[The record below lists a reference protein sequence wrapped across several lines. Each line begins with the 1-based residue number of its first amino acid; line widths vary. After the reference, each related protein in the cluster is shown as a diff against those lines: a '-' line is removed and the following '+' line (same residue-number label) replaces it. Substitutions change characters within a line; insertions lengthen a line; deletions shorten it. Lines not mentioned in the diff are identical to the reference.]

1 MHKILDLMH
10 KDVIEFM
17 LIKGGYPVKTTK
29 LKYGSG
35 EVNFQIDENSFLG
48 FVQSQGMIEEK
59 PEANIILEALDN
71 PIGSQR
77 LRKLVKPGETVC
89 IIISDT
95 TRAWQKP
102 DLYLPYIIKELN
114 ESGIKDEDITFICA
128 TGSHRGQSEKEHKIL
143 LGEKLAKRFVI
154 VDHDCRDYENL
165 MNIGTTSFGTPVT
178 INKMALEC
186 DHIVLTGAI
195 VFHDLVGWG
204 GGKKS
209 ILPGISAYESIM
221 ANHKLSLNPNLGEGT
236 NLRVRCGNVVNN
248 PVHLDMLEA
257 AAFVKPTFLFNVIID
272 EAGNIVKAV
281 AGDYVKA
288 HEAGQKMVD
297 EADSVYIKEQADI
310 VLVSAGGYPKDIDF
324 YQASKALINA
334 KEAVKKGG
342 VIILLA
348 KCSEGFGGNE
358 VQQMLEEFSDNYCR
372 EKALRENFSIAK
384 YTGYLIAEIAEN
396 YNVILVSSLNS
407 RLLEN
412 ANIKVAADVSEA
424 LNLAIQQ
431 KGIDAKIYLMPNGAN
446 ILPRLI

>member
-1 MHKILDLMH
+1 M
-10 KDVIEFM
+10 
-17 LIKGGYPVKTTK
+17 
-29 LKYGSG
+29 KYGNG
-35 EVNFQIDENSFLG
+35 EVNIQIDENNFLG
-48 FVQSQGMIEEK
+48 YVQSQGVVEEK
-59 PEANIILEALDN
+59 PEADVILEALDN
-71 PIGSQR
+71 PIGSRR

-89 IIISDT
+89 IIISDI

-128 TGSHRGQSEKEHKIL
+128 TGSHRGQSAEEHKIL
-143 LGEKLAKRFVI
+143 LGEKLAECFLI
-154 VDHDCRDYENL
+154 IDHDCRDNENL
-165 MNIGTTSFGTPVT
+165 MNIGTTSYGTPVT
-178 INKMALEC
+178 INKIAFQC

-236 NLRVRCGNVVNN
+236 NFLVRCGNVENN

-257 AAFVKPTFLFNVIID
+257 AAFVKPTFLFNVIVN

-288 HEAGQKMVD
+288 HEAGQRMVD
-297 EADSVYIKEQADI
+297 EADSVYIKEQADVVI
-310 VLVSAGGYPKDIDF
+310 VSAGGYPKDIDF
-324 YQASKALINA
+324 YQSSKALINA
-334 KEAVKKGG
+334 KEAVKKDG

-348 KCSEGFGGNE
+348 KCSEGFGGRE
-358 VQQMLEEFSDNYCR
+358 VQQMLEEFSDNYSR
-372 EKALRENFSIAK
+372 EKALREQFSIAK

-396 YNVILVSSLNS
+396 FQVVLVSSLDS
-407 RLLEN
+407 KLLGN
-412 ANIKVAADVSEA
+412 ANIKVAADVNEA
-424 LNLAIQQ
+424 LNMAIQQ
-431 KGIDAKIYLMPNGAN
+431 KGTDAKIYLMPNGAN
-446 ILPRLI
+446 ILPRII

>member
-1 MHKILDLMH
+1 MHRILDIMY
-10 KDVIEFM
+10 KDVIELM
-17 LIKGGYPVKTTK
+17 LIKGGYLVKTTK
-29 LKYGSG
+29 MKYGSG
-35 EVNFQIDENSFLG
+35 EVNIQIDENNFFG
-48 FVQSQGMIEEK
+48 YVQSQDMMEEK
-59 PEANIILEALDN
+59 SEASIVLEALDN

-77 LRKLVKPGETVC
+77 LRKLVRPGETVC
-89 IIISDT
+89 IIISDI

-102 DLYLPYIIKELN
+102 HLYLPYIIKELN
-114 ESGIKDEDITFICA
+114 ESGTKDEDITFICA
-128 TGSHRGQSEKEHKIL
+128 TGSHRGQSEEEHKIL
-143 LGEKLAKRFVI
+143 LGEKLAKRFLI
-154 VDHDCRDYENL
+154 VDHDCRDNESL

-178 INKMALEC
+178 INKIALKC

-236 NLRVRCGNVVNN
+236 NYLVRCGNVVNN

-257 AAFVKPTFLFNVIID
+257 AAFVKPTFLLNVIID

-297 EADSVYIKEQADI
+297 EADSFYIKEQADI

-334 KEAVKKGG
+334 KEAVKKDG

-348 KCSEGFGGNE
+348 KCSEGFGGKE
-358 VQQMLEEFSDNYCR
+358 VQQMLEEFSDNYSR
-372 EKALRENFSIAK
+372 EKSLRENFSIAK
-384 YTGYLIAEIAEN
+384 YTGYLIAEIAET
-396 YNVILVSSLNS
+396 YNVVLVSSLNS
-407 RLLEN
+407 KLLGN
-412 ANIKVAADVSEA
+412 ANIKAAVDVNEA

-431 KGIDAKIYLMPNGAN
+431 KGIDAKIYIMPNGAN